1 MLLSYRFFEAS
12 NMIAFLF
19 AVLLLPIFSKLL
31 KKNKSINELTF
42 VSFKILM
49 TISVTLFLVCYF
61 YNNEIISFRYS
72 NGSFSD
78 LNNVLEQ
85 SSLILPILMGCFVC
99 VSITY
104 IFGTLLTANGNL
116 RYLNYISLI
125 AVIINVLLNYLLI
138 PYYGAVG
145 SALTSFLT
153 QLIVTLFQI
162 YLCIKLFKLKIIKEI
177 LIPFFLFFI
186 GLLLIGE
193 ITGEIFSVWYFNMII
208 FGFLSIIWSFVTR
221 MISIDYF
228 KVIISNKI

>member
-1 MLLSYRFFEAS
+1 
-12 NMIAFLF
+12 
-19 AVLLLPIFSKLL
+19 
-31 KKNKSINELTF
+31 
-42 VSFKILM
+42 M

-162 YLCIKLFKLKIIKEI
+162 FLCFKLFKLKIIRK
-177 LIPFFLFFI
+177 F
-186 GLLLIGE
+186 
-193 ITGEIFSVWYFNMII
+193 
-208 FGFLSIIWSFVTR
+208 
-221 MISIDYF
+221 
-228 KVIISNKI
+228 

>member
-1 MLLSYRFFEAS
+1 
-12 NMIAFLF
+12 
-19 AVLLLPIFSKLL
+19 
-31 KKNKSINELTF
+31 
-42 VSFKILM
+42 M